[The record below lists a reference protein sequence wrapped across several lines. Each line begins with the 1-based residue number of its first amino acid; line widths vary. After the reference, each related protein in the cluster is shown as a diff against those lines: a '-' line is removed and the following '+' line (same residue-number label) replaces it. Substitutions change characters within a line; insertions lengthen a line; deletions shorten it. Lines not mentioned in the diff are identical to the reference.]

1 MTAPR
6 TNTRLVTVH
15 ETGQPGHQ
23 DRRPGTG
30 PLKQLNELG
39 AQGWEACAQ
48 GNARTDSMVIGRVN
62 PQVHEGHVLLL
73 KRRKEA

>member
-1 MTAPR
+1 MEPIEYTTMAW
-6 TNTRLVTVH
+6 TDDAD
-15 ETGQPGHQ
+15 QM
-23 DRRPGTG
+23 
-30 PLKQLNELG
+30 LKQLNELG

-62 PQVHEGHVLLL
+62 PQVHEGHVLFL

>member
-1 MTAPR
+1 MDPIEYKTMAW
-6 TNTRLVTVH
+6 TDDV
-15 ETGQPGHQ
+15 EQM
-23 DRRPGTG
+23 
-30 PLKQLNELG
+30 LKQLNELG

-62 PQVHEGHVLLL
+62 PQVHEGRVLLL